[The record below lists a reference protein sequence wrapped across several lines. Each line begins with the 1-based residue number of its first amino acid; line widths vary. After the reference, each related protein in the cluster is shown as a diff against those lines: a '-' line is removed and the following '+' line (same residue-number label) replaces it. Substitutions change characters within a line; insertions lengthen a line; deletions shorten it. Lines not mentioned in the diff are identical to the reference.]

1 MEIIAQLLPFIFL
14 IAIMY
19 FVIIRPQQ
27 QEVKKKKEMIAS
39 LKRGDRIVTSGGF
52 IAEVY
57 KVEEQFFKVKLNDD
71 VVVRLEKDFVL
82 RKFGDEA

>member
-1 MEIIAQLLPFIFL
+1 MQMLGQFLPFIVL

-27 QEVKKKKEMIAS
+27 QEANRKKEMINS
-39 LKRGDRIVTSGGF
+39 LKKGDKVVTSGGF

-57 KVEEQFFKVKLNDD
+57 KVEESFFKIKLNDD
-71 VVVRLEKDFVL
+71 TIVKIEKEFIT
-82 RKFGDEA
+82 RKYGDEA

>member
-1 MEIIAQLLPFIFL
+1 MEILGQFMPFIFL

-27 QEVKKKKEMIAS
+27 QEAKKKKEMIES
-39 LKRGDRIVTSGGF
+39 LKKGDKIVTSGGF

-57 KVEEQFFKVKLNDD
+57 KVEESFFKIKLNDD
-71 VVVRLEKDFVL
+71 TIVKLEKDFVL